1 MSIQPDRHN
10 FSVWRGATFRKV
22 LTFHTTDEESSPR
35 DLTGFTARM
44 PIKLNGS
51 VLVELTTGDG
61 ITLGG
66 ALGTITL
73 FISDEDTTI
82 AAWKAG
88 SYGLFLTSPGGDTD
102 QLLFGTFTIKGS

>member
-1 MSIQPDRHN
+1 M
-10 FSVWRGATFRKV
+10 WRGATFRKV